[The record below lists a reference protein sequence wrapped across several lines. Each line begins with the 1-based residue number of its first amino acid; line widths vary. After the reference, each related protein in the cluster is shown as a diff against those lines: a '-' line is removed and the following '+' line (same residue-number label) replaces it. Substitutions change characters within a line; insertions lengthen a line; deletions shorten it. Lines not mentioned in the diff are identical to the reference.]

1 MRHLIYP
8 DSISAPLKVVDVDNS
23 EEIRLT
29 LDANLNADFAD
40 RIEDTNKILN
50 TDVVLSTLGI
60 QLKDYEI
67 QKENGRLNIL
77 TTVLSRSKNID
88 REK

>member
-23 EEIRLT
+23 EEIKLT
-29 LDANLNADFAD
+29 LDANLNAEFAD

-60 QLKDYEI
+60 QLKDCKV
-67 QKENGRLNIL
+67 QKESGRLN
-77 TTVLSRSKNID
+77 VLALSIIHI
-88 REK
+88 